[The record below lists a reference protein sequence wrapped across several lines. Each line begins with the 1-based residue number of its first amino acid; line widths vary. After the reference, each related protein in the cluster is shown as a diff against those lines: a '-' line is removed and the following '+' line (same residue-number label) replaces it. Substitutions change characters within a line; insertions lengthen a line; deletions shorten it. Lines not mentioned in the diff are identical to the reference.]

1 MRRLLLALIV
11 GFAFSLSG
19 GALAQSKCDAAK
31 AKEIG
36 KKVSC
41 KMKVHAKA
49 AQKAEPLDAAKL
61 TKCETKFLEK
71 CAKAETKNDCSNPG
85 DCAALELAVDNSVD
99 SLSALVTSPPLSLIC
114 TENGDDPPCPF
125 DDPCTDGTCAIS
137 GNACLNQAGCGP
149 IEECCCHG
157 ICQ

>member
-1 MRRLLLALIV
+1 MRTLLLALTL
-11 GFAFSLSG
+11 GFAFSLNG
-19 GALAQSKCDAAK
+19 VALAQSKCDAAK

-49 AQKAEPLDAAKL
+49 AQKGEPLDAAKL

-71 CAKAETKNDCSNPG
+71 CAKAETKNDCSNDG
-85 DCAALELAVDNSVD
+85 DCAALELAIDNSVD
-99 SLSALVTSPPLSLIC
+99 SLSALIMPPLSLIC
-114 TENGDDPPCPF
+114 TENGDDPPCLN
-125 DDPCTDGTCAIS
+125 DDPCPDGTCAIS
-137 GNACLNQAGCGP
+137 GDSCLNQAGCGP

-157 ICQ
+157 MCQ

>member
-31 AKEIG
+31 AKEVG

-49 AQKAEPLDAAKL
+49 AQKGEPLDAAKL
-61 TKCETKFLEK
+61 TKCETKFMEK
-71 CAKAETKNDCSNPG
+71 CAKGETKGDCSNPG
-85 DCAALELAVDNSVD
+85 NCAALELAVDNSVD
-99 SLSALVTSPPLSLIC
+99 SLSALATLSPIC
-114 TENGDDPPCPF
+114 TENGDDPQCPF
-125 DDPCTDGTCAIS
+125 DDPCGDGTCAIS
-137 GNACLNQAGCGP
+137 GSPCLSSNSCDPG
-149 IEECCCHG
+149 EECCCHG
-157 ICQ
+157 ICF